1 MLSFFSRV
9 QNKKLYS
16 LSKFIPYTVKQ
27 TSYNYDT
34 QIDKYIRKIE
44 SDLQKKRQVII
55 LPKDIHL
62 PKVINLPKDIHLSG
76 VIHLPNCPKVT
87 FESKLNKYFTN
98 NNDSVDNSLLPIV
111 GFICFLAGY
120 NLSKISLV

>member
-1 MLSFFSRV
+1 MLSFFSRF

-27 TSYNYDT
+27 TSYTYDT
-34 QIDKYIRKIE
+34 QIDNYIRKIE
-44 SDLQKKRQVII
+44 SDLQKKSQ
-55 LPKDIHL
+55 DI
-62 PKVINLPKDIHLSG
+62 
-76 VIHLPNCPKVT
+76 CPKVV

-98 NNDSVDNSLLPIV
+98 HNNSVDNSLLPIV
-111 GFICFLAGY
+111 GFICFLVGY

>member
-1 MLSFFSRV
+1 MLSFFSRF

-27 TSYNYDT
+27 TSYTYDT
-34 QIDKYIRKIE
+34 QISNYIRKIE
-44 SDLQKKRQVII
+44 SDLQKKRQ
-55 LPKDIHL
+55 DIY
-62 PKVINLPKDIHLSG
+62 
-76 VIHLPNCPKVT
+76 PKVT

-98 NNDSVDNSLLPIV
+98 HNDSVDNSLLPIV
-111 GFICFLAGY
+111 GFICFLVGY

>member
-1 MLSFFSRV
+1 MLSFFSRF
-9 QNKKLYS
+9 QNKKIYS

-27 TSYNYDT
+27 TSYTYDT

-44 SDLQKKRQVII
+44 SDLQKKNQV
-55 LPKDIHL
+55 IHL
-62 PKVINLPKDIHLSG
+62 PKVINLSKDIHLPKD
-76 VIHLPNCPKVT
+76 ICPKVT
-87 FESKLNKYFTN
+87 FETKLSKYFTN
-98 NNDSVDNSLLPIV
+98 HNDSVDNSLLPIV

>member
-1 MLSFFSRV
+1 MLSFFSRF
-9 QNKKLYS
+9 QNKKIYS

-27 TSYNYDT
+27 PSYTYDT

-44 SDLQKKRQVII
+44 SDLQKKNQVIN
-55 LPKDIHL
+55 LPE
-62 PKVINLPKDIHLSG
+62 VINLPK
-76 VIHLPNCPKVT
+76 VICPKVT
-87 FESKLNKYFTN
+87 FESKLSKYFTN
-98 NNDSVDNSLLPIV
+98 HNDSVDNSLLPIV

>member
-1 MLSFFSRV
+1 MLSFFSRF
-9 QNKKLYS
+9 QNKKIYS

-27 TSYNYDT
+27 TSYTYDT

-44 SDLQKKRQVII
+44 SDLQKKNQVIN
-55 LPKDIHL
+55 LPE
-62 PKVINLPKDIHLSG
+62 VINLPK
-76 VIHLPNCPKVT
+76 VICPKVT
-87 FESKLNKYFTN
+87 FESKLSKYFTN
-98 NNDSVDNSLLPIV
+98 HNDSVDNSLLPIV